1 MAIQPEVVS
10 RSSDALPQGTGSY
23 AELRQII
30 KDGGLLERQPGRA
43 LFRLIATDA
52 LLVLSV
58 TLLLTVHVFWFQC
71 LNALLLAFVTT
82 QLGFNGHDAGH
93 RQSFA
98 STRIND
104 LVGLI
109 HGNLGIGMC
118 FSWWLDK
125 HNRHH
130 SHPNELDTD
139 PDINIP
145 LLSFTEEDAARK
157 RGALRFVAAHQA
169 LLFFPLLALV
179 GLDLQRSSV
188 GFILRGKAR
197 YPRTES
203 LLMLAHVAGY
213 LALVFVALPW
223 PQALAF
229 IAIHQLASGLYLGSV
244 FAPNHKGMLI
254 TERACRLDFLPRQV
268 LTARNVR
275 GNAFIDM
282 WYGGLNYQIE
292 HHLFPT
298 MARGHL
304 AAARQIVRA
313 YCAEHAITYHETGMA
328 RSYVEI
334 LSFLHEVGEPARQR
348 IAPAPALS
356 MPLDR

>member
-1 MAIQPEVVS
+1 MAISADLATFPNDASAPE
-10 RSSDALPQGTGSY
+10 PGSY

-30 KDGGLLERQPGRA
+30 KARGLLERQPRRA
-43 LFRLIATDA
+43 LFRLLATDA

-58 TLLLTVHVFWFQC
+58 ALLLTVHVFWLQL

-93 RQSFA
+93 RQSFN
-98 STRIND
+98 STRVND

-109 HGNLGIGMC
+109 HGNLGVGMS

-139 PDINIP
+139 PDIDIP
-145 LLSFTEEDAARK
+145 LLSFTEEDAANK

-169 LLFFPLLALV
+169 LFFIPLLALV
-179 GLDLQRSSV
+179 GLDLQRASIS
-188 GFILRGKAR
+188 FILRGKAR

-203 LLMLAHVAGY
+203 LLLLAHIAGY
-213 LALVFVALPW
+213 LALVFTALPW
-223 PQALAF
+223 WQALVF

-254 TERACRLDFLPRQV
+254 TERSCRLDFLPRQV

-304 AAARQIVRA
+304 AEARRVTKA
-313 YCAEHAITYHETGMA
+313 YCEEHALTYHETGMT

-334 LSFLHEVGEPARQR
+334 LSFLHETGAPARV
-348 IAPAPALS
+348 AA
-356 MPLDR
+356 

>member
-1 MAIQPEVVS
+1 MAIQADLATFPSGASLPE
-10 RSSDALPQGTGSY
+10 PGSY
-23 AELRQII
+23 SELKQKI
-30 KDGGLLERQPGRA
+30 KARGLLDRQPRRA
-43 LFRLIATDA
+43 LFRIIAVDA

-58 TLLLTVHVFWFQC
+58 AFLLTVHVFWLQC
-71 LNALLLAFVTT
+71 LNALFLAFVTT

-98 STRIND
+98 STRVND
-104 LVGLI
+104 IVGLI

-139 PDINIP
+139 PDVNIP
-145 LLSFTEEDAARK
+145 LLSFTQEDAANK
-157 RGALRFVAAHQA
+157 RGVLRFVAAHQA

-188 GFILRGKAR
+188 IFILQGKAR
-197 YPRTES
+197 YPKTEA
-203 LLMLAHVAGY
+203 LLLLAHLVGY
-213 LALVFVALPW
+213 LALVFIALPGW
-223 PQALAF
+223 QAVAF
-229 IAIHQLASGLYLGSV
+229 IVIHQLVSGLYLGSV
-244 FAPNHKGMLI
+244 FAPNHKGMLV
-254 TERACRLDFLPRQV
+254 TESSCRLDFLLRQV
-268 LTARNVR
+268 LTARNVY
-275 GNAFIDM
+275 GNPFVDM

-298 MARGHL
+298 MPRGHL
-304 AAARQIVRA
+304 VAARPIIKD
-313 YCAEHAITYHETGMA
+313 YCEEHGISYHETGMA

-334 LSFLHEVGEPARQR
+334 LSFLHEVGEPARK
-348 IAPAPALS
+348 AVAA
-356 MPLDR
+356 

>member
-1 MAIQPEVVS
+1 VAIQADLATFPLSAPIPKVIRVS
-10 RSSDALPQGTGSY
+10 EPGSY
-23 AELRQII
+23 SELRQII
-30 KDGGLLERQPGRA
+30 KDRGLLERQPRRA
-43 LFRLIATDA
+43 LLRLIIVDA

-58 TLLLTVHVFWFQC
+58 VLLLTVHVFWLQC
-71 LNALLLAFVTT
+71 LNALFLAFITT

-93 RQSFA
+93 RQSFG
-98 STRIND
+98 SSRVND

-109 HGNLGIGMC
+109 HGNLGVGMS

-139 PDINIP
+139 PDIDIP
-145 LLSFTEEDAARK
+145 LLSFTPEDAANK
-157 RGALRFVAAHQA
+157 RGILRFVAAHQA
-169 LLFFPLLALV
+169 FFFLPLLALV
-179 GLDLQRSSV
+179 ALDLQRSSIAFV
-188 GFILRGKAR
+188 LSGKAR
-197 YPRTES
+197 YPKTEGA
-203 LLMLAHVAGY
+203 LMLAHMAGY
-213 LALVFVALPW
+213 LALVLVALPGW
-223 PQALAF
+223 QALAF
-229 IAIHQLASGLYLGSV
+229 IVIHQLASGLYLGSV

-254 TERACRLDFLPRQV
+254 TERSHRLDFLPRQV

-298 MARGHL
+298 MPRGHL
-304 AAARQIVRA
+304 AEARRITKA
-313 YCAEHAITYHETGMA
+313 YCEAHDLAYHETGMA

-334 LSFLHEVGEPARQR
+334 LSFLHEVGAPARE
-348 IAPAPALS
+348 AA
-356 MPLDR
+356 

>member
-1 MAIQPEVVS
+1 MAIQAELAES
-10 RSSDALPQGTGSY
+10 REPISRVEAGSY

-30 KDGGLLERQPGRA
+30 KARGLLDRQPRWA
-43 LFRLIATDA
+43 LARLLAIDA
-52 LLVLSV
+52 LLVVSV
-58 TLLLTVHVFWFQC
+58 ALLLTVHVFWFQL
-71 LNALLLAFVTT
+71 LNALLLAFATAQT
-82 QLGFNGHDAGH
+82 GFNGHDAGH
-93 RQSFA
+93 RQSFG
-98 STRIND
+98 STLVND
-104 LVGLI
+104 IVGLI
-109 HGNLGIGMC
+109 HGNLGVGMS

-139 PDINIP
+139 PDIDIP
-145 LLSFTEEDAARK
+145 MLSFTLEDAASK
-157 RGALRFVAAHQA
+157 RGILRFIAAHQA
-169 LLFFPLLALV
+169 FFFFPLLMLV

-188 GFILRGKAR
+188 MWLLAGKAR
-197 YPRTES
+197 HAKTEA
-203 LLMLAHVAGY
+203 LLMLAHVVGY

-223 PQALAF
+223 WQALAF

-254 TERACRLDFLPRQV
+254 TERSCRLDFLPRQV

-298 MARGHL
+298 MSRNHLKQARV
-304 AAARQIVRA
+304 IIKA
-313 YCAEHAITYHETGMA
+313 YCEEYGLAYHETGMG

-334 LSFLHEVGEPARQR
+334 LSFLHEVGAPAREGV
-348 IAPAPALS
+348 AGA
-356 MPLDR
+356 